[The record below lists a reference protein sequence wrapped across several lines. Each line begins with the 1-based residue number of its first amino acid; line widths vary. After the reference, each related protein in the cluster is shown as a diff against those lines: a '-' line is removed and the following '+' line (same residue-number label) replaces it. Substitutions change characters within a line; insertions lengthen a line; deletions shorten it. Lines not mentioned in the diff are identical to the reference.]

1 MVTHLLL
8 NLLLTFVWVA
18 LTGELTYGNFFF
30 GYILGFFIL
39 WLKDKNLHSSK
50 RKYFTR
56 VPKIIEFIFSFIIE
70 SIRANLQVAFDV
82 ITPRYNAK
90 PGIVGFRMKA
100 ENNFEITMFANA
112 IALTPGTLVLEVD
125 DKNRMIYIHVMYLTD
140 KEKFIQKLENGLE
153 KKLLEILR

>member
-1 MVTHLLL
+1 MVKHLLL

-18 LTGELTYGNFFF
+18 LTGELTYGNFIF
-30 GYILGFFIL
+30 GFIIGFFIL
-39 WLKDKNLHSSK
+39 WLKDRNLHSSK

-56 VPKIIEFIFSFIIE
+56 VPKTIGFILSFILE
-70 SIRANLQVAFDV
+70 SIRANLQVAYDV

-90 PGIVGFRMKA
+90 PGIVGYKMNA
-100 ENNFEITMFANA
+100 ETNFEITMLANA

-125 DKNRMIYIHVMYLTD
+125 ERNKIIYIHVMYLTD
-140 KEKFIQKLENGLE
+140 REKFIQRLENGLE